1 METTKKKEPMII
13 LTGPTGVG
21 KTDLSIR
28 LAREID
34 AEIISAD
41 SMQVYRYMD
50 IGSAKVTREEM
61 QGVPHHL
68 IDCLMPDDEF
78 NVVVFCRMAK
88 EAAADIRARGKLPLV
103 VGGTGFYI
111 QALLYDIDFTEMGED
126 AGYRDY
132 LRKMAAELGGEWLHE
147 RLLEVD
153 PEAAA
158 AIDPMNIKRQIR
170 ALEYYRQTG
179 RKISDHNREQR
190 EKESPYDF
198 RYFVLN
204 RDRGE
209 LYERIN
215 RRVDIMMDKGLPDE
229 VKRLKDMGY
238 TKENISMQ
246 GIGYKELLDFYEGK
260 CPLEEAADQIKLASR
275 HFAKRQLTWFRR
287 ERDVR
292 WIEMSGRT
300 EEEIMGEIRKQL

>member
-260 CPLEEAADQIKLASR
+260 CTLEEAADQIKLASR